1 MEKIKADILIT
12 GDLICKELLTGGG
25 KIYSSKNEC
34 LDEYFDIHDSVVIT
48 GDVVVDRF
56 YSKEYTVVVTGSIVA
71 KGGSD
76 GSL

>member
-1 MEKIKADILIT
+1 MEKIKVDILIR
-12 GDLICKELLTGGG
+12 GNLICKELLTGG

-56 YSKEYTVVVTGSIVA
+56 YSKEYTVVVAGSIVA